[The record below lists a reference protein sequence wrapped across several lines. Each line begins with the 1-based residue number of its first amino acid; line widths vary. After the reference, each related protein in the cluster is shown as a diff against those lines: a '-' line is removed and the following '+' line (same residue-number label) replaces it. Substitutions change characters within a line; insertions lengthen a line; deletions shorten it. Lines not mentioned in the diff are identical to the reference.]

1 MKGLSNKTKYIAV
14 QAEIQDVSHALRES
28 TKSLCRN
35 LKDNPNIAGNLVKIH
50 RERTELI
57 DILTSMIAELQDSG
71 GYDTLTSRVNEDKLS
86 QEQQKEIMRK
96 ERETAAAVAQL
107 DADLEAERSDHASIV
122 TEQREEMAMLKE
134 KLLSVRTEASVDV
147 RFQRAEANAKTGN
160 ILRSFRQVE
169 NEMELKIVEL
179 KEKLEVEETV
189 SMESEKFLRKKQDGL
204 KAKLEEWNNKFDNDV
219 EELTVQFNQ
228 LTKKREA
235 NLEILVKLK
244 KRREQEIAE
253 EKAKIAAEEA
263 EKEAKLLAEK
273 LKIRMD
279 QAATYINAMIKRYL
293 ARKKAKDAGGGK
305 KGKKGKGKKGKK
317 K

>member
-1 MKGLSNKTKYIAV
+1 MSVCEERLGELRRRLHCSNVIINT
-14 QAEIQDVSHALRES
+14 HF
-28 TKSLCRN
+28 
-35 LKDNPNIAGNLVKIH
+35 
-50 RERTELI
+50 
-57 DILTSMIAELQDSG
+57 
-71 GYDTLTSRVNEDKLS
+71 
-86 QEQQKEIMRK
+86 
-96 ERETAAAVAQL
+96 AAVAQL

-122 TEQREEMAMLKE
+122 TEQREEMAMLKG

-169 NEMELKIVEL
+169 NEMELKIMQL
-179 KEKLEVEETV
+179 KEKLEIEETV
-189 SMESEKFLRKKQDGL
+189 SKESEKFLRKKQDGL
-204 KAKLEEWNNKFDNDV
+204 KAKLEKWNNKFDNDV

-253 EKAKIAAEEA
+253 EKARIAAEEA

-273 LKIRMD
+273 LKIKMD
-279 QAATYINAMIKRYL
+279 QAATYINAMVRRYL
-293 ARKKAKDAGGGK
+293 SRKKAKDAGGGK